1 MKIEVLYP
9 EICCLFGDKANM
21 RYFEMCLPEAE
32 FIKTPVSEM
41 PRFLSEDVDMV
52 YFGSCS
58 ESNQEKILRRL
69 KGHEDRINELIEK
82 GVVFLMTGNTFEIM
96 GKYIEKTDGEKIEG
110 LGIFD
115 FYAKRTIPKR
125 YNSLFLG
132 KFGEMEIVGYT
143 SRFSHCYDIS
153 EKDTF
158 LNVTKGY
165 GSTVEAKTEGI
176 RRNNLFGT
184 YLLGPFLI
192 QNPMF
197 TAFLM
202 KKLGYEE
209 PQLAFKDDIV
219 KAYNVRL
226 AQFKTDIV
234 FAE

>member
-21 RYFEMCLPEAE
+21 RYFEMCLPDAE

-41 PRFLSEDVDMV
+41 PRFLTEDVDMV

-58 ESNQEKILRRL
+58 ESNQERILSRL
-69 KGHEDRINELIEK
+69 KGYEARINELIEK
-82 GVVFLMTGNTFEIM
+82 GVIFLMTGNTFEIM
-96 GKYIEKTDGEKIEG
+96 GKYIEKPDGEKIEG

-143 SRFSHCYDIS
+143 SRFSHCYNID
-153 EKDTF
+153 EKDNF
-158 LNVTKGY
+158 LTVTKGY
-165 GSTVEAKTEGI
+165 GSTVDAKTEGI

-202 KKLGYEE
+202 KKLGCQE
-209 PQLAFKDDIV
+209 PELAFKKDIV
-219 KAYNVRL
+219 KAYEVRL

>member
-21 RYFEMCLPEAE
+21 RYFEMCLPKAE

-41 PRFLSEDVDMV
+41 PRFLTEDVDMV

-58 ESNQEKILRRL
+58 ESNQERILNRL
-69 KGHEDRINELIEK
+69 KGHEARINELIEK
-82 GVVFLMTGNTFEIM
+82 GVIFLMTGNTFEIM
-96 GKYIEKTDGEKIEG
+96 GKYIEKPDGEKIEG

-143 SRFSHCYDIS
+143 SRFSHCYDIA
-153 EKDTF
+153 EKDNF

-165 GSTVEAKTEGI
+165 GSTVDAKTEGI

-202 KKLGYEE
+202 KKLGCEE
-209 PQLAFKDDIV
+209 PELAFKDDIV
-219 KAYNVRL
+219 KAYEVRL

>member
-21 RYFEMCLPEAE
+21 RYFEMCLPDAE

-41 PRFLSEDVDMV
+41 PRFLTEDVDMV

-58 ESNQEKILRRL
+58 ESNQERILSRL
-69 KGHEDRINELIEK
+69 KGYESRINELIEK
-82 GVVFLMTGNTFEIM
+82 GVIFLMTGNTFEIM
-96 GKYIEKTDGEKIEG
+96 GKYIEKPDGEKIEG

-143 SRFSHCYDIS
+143 SRFSHCYNID
-153 EKDTF
+153 EKDSF
-158 LNVTKGY
+158 LTVTKGY
-165 GSTVEAKTEGI
+165 GSTVDAKTEGI

-202 KKLGYEE
+202 KKLGCKE
-209 PQLAFKDDIV
+209 PELAFKNDIV
-219 KAYNVRL
+219 KAYEVRL

>member
-41 PRFLSEDVDMV
+41 PRFLTEDVDMV

-58 ESNQEKILRRL
+58 ESNQERILSRL
-69 KGHEDRINELIEK
+69 KGHEERITQLIEK
-82 GVVFLMTGNTFEIM
+82 GVIFLMTGNTFEIM
-96 GKYIEKTDGEKIEG
+96 GKYIKKPDGENIEG
-110 LGIFD
+110 LGLFD
-115 FYAKRTIPKR
+115 FYAERTIPKR

-132 KFGEMEIVGYT
+132 AFGDMEIVGYT
-143 SRFSHCYDIS
+143 SRFSHCYEIN
-153 EKDTF
+153 EKDNF
-158 LNVTKGY
+158 LTVTKGY

-176 RRNNLFGT
+176 HRNNLFGT

-192 QNPMF
+192 QNPLF
-197 TAFLM
+197 TEYLM
-202 KKLGYEE
+202 KQLGVAE
-209 PQLAFKDDIV
+209 PELAFKKDIL
-219 KAYNVRL
+219 KAYDVRL
-226 AQFKTDIV
+226 NEFKKDIV

>member
-21 RYFEMCLPEAE
+21 RYFEMCLPDAE
-32 FIKTPVSEM
+32 FVKTPVSEM
-41 PRFLSEDVDMV
+41 PHFLTEDVDMV

-58 ESNQEKILRRL
+58 ESNQERILSRL
-69 KGHEDRINELIEK
+69 KGHEHRIKELIDK

-96 GKYIEKTDGEKIEG
+96 GEYIKKPDGEKIEG

-115 FYAKRTIPKR
+115 FYAERTIPKR

-132 KFGEMEIVGYT
+132 KYGDMEIVGYT
-143 SRFSHCYDIS
+143 SRFSHCYGIKNEDN
-153 EKDTF
+153 F
-158 LNVTKGY
+158 LTVTKGY
-165 GSTVEAKTEGI
+165 GSTVDAKTEGI
-176 RRNNLFGT
+176 NRNNLFGT

-197 TAFLM
+197 TEHLM
-202 KKLGYEE
+202 KKLGVEN
-209 PQLAFKDDIV
+209 PQLAFKEDIM
-219 KAYNVRL
+219 KAYHVRL
-226 AQFKTDIV
+226 KEFKTDIV